1 MHRYRV
7 SSFSS
12 TARTP
17 CIRLGVTQV
26 CRTSSLT
33 RSAELLPETDIEGRD
48 AGVPS
53 GATDSEGVE
62 AFSGDKVEGVV
73 GTGVAGVL
81 AQTSSLKLSNASM
94 SIVCSSGA
102 AGMLHREEGKLLN
115 DGKQSL

>member
-1 MHRYRV
+1 M

-12 TARTP
+12 IARTP

-33 RSAELLPETDIEGRD
+33 RSVELLAETDVEGRD
-48 AGVPS
+48 VGVP
-53 GATDSEGVE
+53 GGKTDTEGVE

-81 AQTSSLKLSNASM
+81 TQISSLKLSNASM

-102 AGMLHREEGKLLN
+102 TGTLHRAEGKSPN

>member
-1 MHRYRV
+1 M
-7 SSFSS
+7 SSFSC

-33 RSAELLPETDIEGRD
+33 RLVELLAETDIEGHD
-48 AGVPS
+48 GGVPG
-53 GATDSEGVE
+53 GATDSDG
-62 AFSGDKVEGVV
+62 VEGVV
-73 GTGVAGVL
+73 ATGVL